1 MDKDDDGLYG
11 QGVCEIAEEEYQ
23 TVARHTEMNI
33 HYIQQIQ
40 AFVKTDIWLIRE
52 EAYPLGKRVL
62 YRSLKIL
69 LLTLQG
75 FTQDRIQLRAS
86 ALTFYSLLSI
96 VPVLALGFG
105 IAKGFGFEKA
115 LEGIIFEKLEGQ
127 EQIATQAVEFSRA
140 LLENVKGGLVAGIGV
155 LILLF
160 TVIKILS
167 HIEDAFN
174 DIWYIDGSRSI
185 GRKITDFFS
194 LMLIFPLF
202 FLLSSGLTVFI
213 TSSAKLAVE
222 RVWLLEAVSPA
233 IFLLLKL
240 LPFCLLWF
248 LFTFLYIFIPNTK
261 VHLSSGIL
269 AGILAGTSHQ
279 LFQKMYI
286 GFQVGVS
293 KYNAIYGSFAAIPLF
308 FIWMQLSWLIVLL
321 GAKAAFAYQNA
332 GTPPFENEIHVV
344 RNTDRRLLSLRIAH
358 FLIKRFSGEKTAW
371 ASNEISRELKIPF
384 HFTAMSLKELEEAG
398 VLSRID
404 TDGWGNPVYQP
415 ARDPSVLTIKHV
427 MDALDQNGSDY
438 PFDTGSETV
447 QKLSESLNVFNEL
460 IEKSSAN
467 KLLKNI

>member
-23 TVARHTEMNI
+23 IEARHSEMNI
-33 HYIQQIQ
+33 HYIQQIK
-40 AFVKTDIWLIRE
+40 AFVKKDIWRIRE
-52 EAYPLGKRVL
+52 EEYPPGKRIL
-62 YRSLKIL
+62 YRSLKVL

-140 LLENVKGGLVAGIGV
+140 LLENVQGGIVAGIGV
-155 LILLF
+155 LVLLY
-160 TVIKILS
+160 TVLKILS

-248 LFTFLYIFIPNTK
+248 L
-261 VHLSSGIL
+261 
-269 AGILAGTSHQ
+269 
-279 LFQKMYI
+279 
-286 GFQVGVS
+286 
-293 KYNAIYGSFAAIPLF
+293 
-308 FIWMQLSWLIVLL
+308 
-321 GAKAAFAYQNA
+321 
-332 GTPPFENEIHVV
+332 
-344 RNTDRRLLSLRIAH
+344 
-358 FLIKRFSGEKTAW
+358 
-371 ASNEISRELKIPF
+371 
-384 HFTAMSLKELEEAG
+384 
-398 VLSRID
+398 
-404 TDGWGNPVYQP
+404 
-415 ARDPSVLTIKHV
+415 
-427 MDALDQNGSDY
+427 
-438 PFDTGSETV
+438 
-447 QKLSESLNVFNEL
+447 
-460 IEKSSAN
+460 
-467 KLLKNI
+467 

>member
-1 MDKDDDGLYG
+1 
-11 QGVCEIAEEEYQ
+11 
-23 TVARHTEMNI
+23 MNI
-33 HYIQQIQ
+33 HYIQQFKT
-40 AFVKTDIWLIRE
+40 FVKRDIWRIRE
-52 EAYPLGKRVL
+52 EEYPPGKRIL

-105 IAKGFGFEKA
+105 IAKGFGFDKD
-115 LEGIIFEKLEGQ
+115 LEGFLFEKLEGQ
-127 EQIATQAVEFSRA
+127 EQVATQVVEFSRA
-140 LLENVKGGLVAGIGV
+140 LLENVKGGLMAGIGV
-155 LILLF
+155 LVLF
-160 TVIKILS
+160 YTVIKILS
-167 HIEDAFN
+167 HIESAFN
-174 DIWYIDGSRSI
+174 DIWYIDGSRSL
-185 GRKITDFFS
+185 GRKITDYFS
-194 LMLIFPLF
+194 LMLICPLF
-202 FLLSSGLTVFI
+202 LLMSSGLTVLI

-279 LFQKMYI
+279 MFQGVYI

-321 GAKAAFAYQNA
+321 GAKVAFAYQNA
-332 GTPPFENEIHVV
+332 DTPPFENETLKV

-358 FLIKRFSGEKTAW
+358 FLIKRFSDEKAAW
-371 ASNEISRELKIPF
+371 ASIEISRELGIPF
-384 HFTAMSLKELEEAG
+384 HFITMSLEELEEAG
-398 VLSRID
+398 ILSRID
-404 TDGWGNPVYQP
+404 SDGRENPVYQP
-415 ARDPSVLTIKHV
+415 ARDPSVMTIKHV

-447 QKLSESLNVFNEL
+447 QQLSESLNVFNEL

-467 KLLKNI
+467 RLLKEI

>member
-1 MDKDDDGLYG
+1 
-11 QGVCEIAEEEYQ
+11 
-23 TVARHTEMNI
+23 MNI
-33 HYIQQIQ
+33 HYIQQFKT
-40 AFVKTDIWLIRE
+40 FVKRDIWRIRE
-52 EAYPLGKRVL
+52 EEYPPGKRIL
-62 YRSLKIL
+62 YRSLKIV

-96 VPVLALGFG
+96 APVLALGFG
-105 IAKGFGFEKA
+105 IAKGFGFDKD
-115 LEGIIFEKLEGQ
+115 LEGFLFEKLEGQ
-127 EQIATQAVEFSRA
+127 EQVATQVVEFSRA
-140 LLENVKGGLVAGIGV
+140 LLENVKGGLMAGIGV
-155 LILLF
+155 LVLF
-160 TVIKILS
+160 YTVIKILS
-167 HIEDAFN
+167 HIESAFN
-174 DIWYIDGSRSI
+174 DIWYIDGSRSL
-185 GRKITDFFS
+185 GRKITDYFS
-194 LMLIFPLF
+194 LMLICPLF
-202 FLLSSGLTVFI
+202 FLMSSGLTVLI

-279 LFQKMYI
+279 MFQRVYI

-321 GAKAAFAYQNA
+321 GAKVAFAYQNA
-332 GTPPFENEIHVV
+332 DTPPFENETLKV

-358 FLIKRFSGEKTAW
+358 FLIKRFSGEKAAW
-371 ASNEISRELKIPF
+371 ASIEISRELGIPF
-384 HFTAMSLKELEEAG
+384 HFITMSLEELEEAG
-398 VLSRID
+398 ILSRID
-404 TDGWGNPVYQP
+404 SDGWGNPVYQP

-447 QKLSESLNVFNEL
+447 QQLSESLNMFNEL